1 MEISTKSGVLIFAV
15 VVICLLIYMHIVI
28 ELETCNNTNTPKY
41 NETVRDVKHVEKIID
56 NYMKEKHKHKHR
68 SEIIEDMRYSAIEG
82 FVGGMFLTGNMES
95 SLLSSVVYSL
105 MGGFT
110 STYKLYTDINH
121 VKN

>member
-1 MEISTKSGVLIFAV
+1 MEISTKSKILIFSV
-15 VVICLLIYMHIVI
+15 VVVCLLIYMHIVI
-28 ELETCNNTNTPKY
+28 ELETCNNKNTPKY
-41 NETVRDVKHVEKIID
+41 NETVKDVKHVEKIID
-56 NYMKEKHKHKHR
+56 NYMKEKHKYTHR

-110 STYKLYTDINH
+110 STYKLYKDINH

>member
-1 MEISTKSGVLIFAV
+1 MEISTKRGVILFAV
-15 VVICLLIYMHIVI
+15 VVVCLLIYMHIVI
-28 ELETCNNTNTPKY
+28 ELETCNNTDTPTY
-41 NETVRDVKHVEKIID
+41 NETVKDVKHVEKIID
-56 NYMKEKHKHKHR
+56 DYMKKKRHR

-82 FVGGMFLTGNMES
+82 FVGGMFLTGNVES

-110 STYKLYTDINH
+110 STYKLYKDINH

>member
-1 MEISTKSGVLIFAV
+1 MQISIKSGVIMFIV

-28 ELETCNNTNTPKY
+28 EHEACNHIDVPTY
-41 NETVRDVKHVEKIID
+41 NEPVKDVKHVEKIID
-56 NYMKEKHKHKHR
+56 DYMKRKHKHNHR

-82 FVGGMFLTGNMES
+82 FIGGMFLSGNMES

-110 STYKLYTDINH
+110 STYKLYKDINH